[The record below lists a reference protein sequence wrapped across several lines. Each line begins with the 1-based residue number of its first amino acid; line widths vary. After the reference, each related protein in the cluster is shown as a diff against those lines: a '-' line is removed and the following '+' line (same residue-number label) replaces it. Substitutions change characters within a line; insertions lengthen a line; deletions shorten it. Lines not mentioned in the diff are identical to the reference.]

1 MTIRR
6 IMIETIFKKNVPISE
21 EPSEKQKKQEFRRKE
36 RRGRNKIV
44 YGCNG
49 YNRKRND
56 RDPPNPRPKESP
68 EEVHITVDG
77 NEAFN
82 TTDGRIPKERTKGS
96 LCI

>member
-1 MTIRR
+1 MFQYLRNLQR
-6 IMIETIFKKNVPISE
+6 NRKSKSSE
-21 EPSEKQKKQEFRRKE
+21 
-36 RRGRNKIV
+36 GRNV
-44 YGCNG
+44 EDEYGCNG